1 MWRRHL
7 RRSGNGTQPA
17 WALVLLLV
25 TGMTAAA
32 ADFYVS
38 SIEQWRRQEEAAL
51 SSDTG
56 WLTIAGLFWLKEG
69 GNTIGAAASSD
80 IVLPAHS
87 APPLLGV
94 IEHHAGRTVLRYAD
108 KTRSPVQLE
117 PDTSGSPTRVRLG
130 ALTFWVIR
138 RGDRYGIRL
147 RDTKS
152 RFRRE
157 FTGRQ
162 WYLVK
167 REYRVTARF
176 IPFPEPRKFK
186 VASVIGV
193 PQEMTSPGYVE
204 FPLRGQT
211 VRLMPAAE
219 GEELW
224 FIFRDATSGKTT
236 YPGGRF
242 LYAAGPRDGK
252 VILDFNKAYN
262 PPCAFTPYATCPL
275 PPRENRLKV
284 AIEAGEL
291 NSHHD

>member
-1 MWRRHL
+1 M
-7 RRSGNGTQPA
+7 
-17 WALVLLLV
+17 
-25 TGMTAAA
+25 
-32 ADFYVS
+32 
-38 SIEQWRRQEEAAL
+38 
-51 SSDTG
+51 
-56 WLTIAGLFWLKEG
+56 
-69 GNTIGAAASSD
+69 
-80 IVLPAHS
+80 
-87 APPLLGV
+87 
-94 IEHHAGRTVLRYAD
+94 
-108 KTRSPVQLE
+108 
-117 PDTSGSPTRVRLG
+117 
-130 ALTFWVIR
+130 
-138 RGDRYGIRL
+138 
-147 RDTKS
+147 
-152 RFRRE
+152 
-157 FTGRQ
+157 
-162 WYLVK
+162 
-167 REYRVTARF
+167 
-176 IPFPEPRKFK
+176 
-186 VASVIGV
+186 IGV

-291 NSHHD
+291 NYHHE